1 MEKRDGFM
9 EKIVEYTTD
18 NSTLTS
24 AAFQAILNATSDYV
38 FVKDMNLVYVA
49 ASMPFVR
56 MTGKNSLD
64 EVVGKKDADIF
75 ENLMLA
81 KKYVMDDYK
90 LMTSGENLVDYVEP
104 LADEDGQARYGS
116 TSKYILKDRN
126 GNNIG
131 ILGMTKDITTEY
143 LARQRYQK
151 ELKYLFELPQDIYA
165 VSYIDVDD
173 WRIITQRRQKLN
185 SVTLQACLSV
195 EELCEAAVESIV
207 DKECKAAQFY
217 KKFQPK
223 VLQEIYGRGQTSL
236 SFIYQRRLSDW
247 SVHWVYNELKFL
259 TDVDTGHL
267 CVMLSAKDIDE
278 EKKAEQKLIDAA
290 QHDQMTQLYN
300 RETTMRYIQQT
311 LTKCPEHMHALFM
324 LDVDNFKTLNDTLGH
339 QTGDEFLTELAQELK
354 ATFRESDV
362 VGRIGGDE
370 FFAFMDS
377 IHDKDI
383 VERKAEEMICNVRK
397 VCAKY
402 PVVDLSASIGI
413 SMYPKHGMTVD
424 ELYAK
429 ADEAL
434 YQAKHRG
441 KNQILIEE

>member
-1 MEKRDGFM
+1 MKNIDY
-9 EKIVEYTTD
+9 KID
-18 NSTLTS
+18 NSILTS
-24 AAFQAILNATSDYV
+24 AAFQAILNTTKDLV

-49 ASMPFVR
+49 ASMSFVK

-64 EVVGKKDADIF
+64 EVLGKKDADIF
-75 ENLMLA
+75 DSPILA
-81 KKYVMDDYK
+81 KKYVSDDYK
-90 LMTSGENLVDYVEP
+90 LFTGGKNLIDYIEP
-104 LADEDGQARYGS
+104 LADEEGQAKYGL
-116 TSKYILKDRN
+116 TSKYILKDVD

-131 ILGMTKDITTEY
+131 VLGITRDITRDY
-143 LARQRYQK
+143 MARQRYQT
-151 ELKYLFELPQDIYA
+151 ELKYLFELPQGTYA

-173 WRIITQRRQKLN
+173 WRIITQRRQKIN
-185 SVTLQACLSV
+185 SVCMQACLSV
-195 EELCEAAVESIV
+195 EELSGAAVESIV

-217 KKFQPK
+217 KEFQPK
-223 VLQEIYGRGQTSL
+223 RLQEIYGSGQTSL

-324 LDVDNFKTLNDTLGH
+324 LDVDNFKSLNDTLGH

-354 ATFRESDV
+354 TTFRKSDV